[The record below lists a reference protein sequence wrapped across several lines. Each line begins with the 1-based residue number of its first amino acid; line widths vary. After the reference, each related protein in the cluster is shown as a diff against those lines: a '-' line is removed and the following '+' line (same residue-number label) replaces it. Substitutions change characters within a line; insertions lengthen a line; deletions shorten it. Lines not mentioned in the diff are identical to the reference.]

1 MSLKQI
7 KSKYIIQKIFDHLLS
22 VNELKILKY
31 NKYFQ
36 KKICIDIKTYIS
48 FSSPFE
54 EDFMEM
60 AKKYEKKRKNEAYN
74 KIKKMAKK
82 MAKSIILRNI
92 LNILNNSINV
102 YLIFNLIK

>member
-74 KIKKMAKK
+74 KIKKMAK
-82 MAKSIILRNI
+82 SIILRNI
-92 LNILNNSINV
+92 INILNNSINV